1 MSGFP
6 EPLNF
11 VNPSP
16 LPIGMSSN
24 QIKQG
29 NNNIE
34 KKINSLEI
42 KIMSLENTIM
52 KLIKKIEDTNSQQKT
67 KKNRSRSRSRSK
79 NKSRRNNKTIENII
93 AKLKEG
99 PYKNMPK

>member
-1 MSGFP
+1 MSEFP

-11 VNPSP
+11 ANPSP

-24 QIKQG
+24 KIDQH
-29 NNNIE
+29 NYNIE

-52 KLIKKIEDTNSQQKT
+52 KLIKKIEESNSPKKT
-67 KKNRSRSRSRSK
+67 KKNRSRSK
-79 NKSRRNNKTIENII
+79 NKSIRNSKTIQNMITN
-93 AKLKEG
+93 LKKG